1 MILDTSA
8 ILAILFREPEEDD
21 FLGKIG
27 SAPMVGIG
35 APTLVETAI
44 VLGARL
50 GERASTM
57 LFAMVDRV
65 GIVVVSF
72 DPSHWQLATDVWLRF
87 GWGCHLAALNF
98 GDCLAYATARLANR
112 PLLCKSED
120 FSKTDLVLA

>member
-8 ILAILFREPEEDD
+8 ILAILFREPDEDY
-21 FLGKIG
+21 FLGKVG

-50 GERASTM
+50 GERAPTM
-57 LFAMVDRV
+57 LSAMVDRA

-72 DPSHWQLATDVWLRF
+72 DPPHWQLATDAWLRF
-87 GWGCHLAALNF
+87 GRGRHPAALNF

-112 PLLCKSED
+112 PLLCKGED